1 MQSRRPFAE
10 ELRAGLTALGDSSNR
25 EIVFHETVDSTSTD
39 LLRRLRSGSQ
49 AGAIVAAA
57 AQEKGRGRMGR
68 SWHSPA
74 TGNLYLSLA
83 VEGPEPFERSLPFL
97 PLAAGVAAAEALE
110 QIAGVAPRLKWPNDV
125 NLAGRKLAG
134 ILCEAPDLTRRPV
147 IVVVG
152 LGMNIGSRL
161 FPEDLSEI
169 ATSLAQIDVS
179 PSSELPAPALLA
191 AHWVASF
198 EHWIDRVRRDDH
210 LAVVRAWRSRAE
222 PFGRRV
228 RINDIEGTTIELA
241 DNGHIVIE
249 RPSGERVA
257 VAGGVIEFI
266 DKCI

>member
-10 ELRAGLTALGDSSNR
+10 ELRTKLTALGDSAKR
-25 EIVFHETVDSTSTD
+25 EIIFHETIDSTSTD
-39 LLRRLRSGSQ
+39 LLSRLRSGSR

-57 AQEKGRGRMGR
+57 AQEKGRGRLGR
-68 SWHSPA
+68 SWHSPDS
-74 TGNLYLSLA
+74 GNLYISLA

-110 QIAGVAPRLKWPNDV
+110 RIAGVEPRLKWPNDV
-125 NLAGRKLAG
+125 NLAGKKLAG
-134 ILCEAPDLTRRPV
+134 ILCEVPDITRRPV
-147 IVVVG
+147 VIVVG

-169 ATSLAQIDVS
+169 ATSLAQCDVS
-179 PSSELPAPALLA
+179 PSSELPNPALLA
-191 AHWVASF
+191 AYWVARF
-198 EHWIDRVRRDDH
+198 EHWVDRVRRGEH

-222 PFGRRV
+222 TFGRRV
-228 RINDIEGTTIELA
+228 RINDVEGTTVELA
-241 DNGHIVIE
+241 DNGHLVIE